1 MSYAQGE
8 DPNVK
13 RRRSIALAVTTAAAL
28 STLVGCG
35 ALDKAMDCVKTAD
48 AIATSVSNLQ
58 QAVSNASNDPTQI
71 EEALT
76 SIDNELG
83 NLKNTTDNADLS
95 KAVDDLD
102 KGVDSVRAAVKNG
115 DTTPDLTPVTDA
127 ATEIG
132 KVCTPG

>member
-1 MSYAQGE
+1 M
-8 DPNVK
+8 K
-13 RRRSIALAVTTAAAL
+13 RRLALAVAAAATLTTVL
-28 STLVGCG
+28 SGCA
-35 ALDKAMDCVKTAD
+35 ALDTAMDCVKTAD

-76 SIDNELG
+76 SISTELG

-95 KAVDDLD
+95 QAVDDLT
-102 KGVDSVRAAVKNG
+102 KGVDSVRTAVKNG
-115 DTTPDLTPVTDA
+115 DTTPDITPITNAAGEVT
-127 ATEIG
+127 